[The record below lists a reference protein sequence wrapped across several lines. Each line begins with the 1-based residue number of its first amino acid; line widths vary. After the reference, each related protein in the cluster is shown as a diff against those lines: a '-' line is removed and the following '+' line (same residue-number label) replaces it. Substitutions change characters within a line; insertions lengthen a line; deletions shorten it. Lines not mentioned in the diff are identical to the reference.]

1 MLGEKWAAWTSDRLG
16 LWFEVEGE
24 GSALNAQDRL
34 KVGVVGVGV
43 MGRNHARVLAEMA
56 GVELVGIVDPDPKQR
71 EAVAATLGCAAFT
84 DLDELLAHDVDAVT
98 IAAPTHLHHDL
109 AIACIA
115 RGINLLVEKPI
126 APTVEEGRAI
136 VAAARRA
143 GVTLM
148 VGHVER
154 FNPAVESIKRA
165 IQNQDILSIAITRVG
180 PFPPRMSNV
189 GVVIDLAVHDIDL
202 IRWFTDL
209 EIVEIQ
215 PQLSSAVAERE
226 DIALLQFRTASG
238 VLAHINTNWL
248 TPFKARTIHVA
259 TRAKYLI
266 GDLLTLQVTECFG
279 FQPDGSYSMRHLST
293 GYSEPLRAELLAF
306 VKAIR
311 GEHPPAVTGDEGVAS
326 LEIAI
331 RCLDTHAGRTN
342 VPQRKGPRR
351 VVG

>member
-1 MLGEKWAAWTSDRLG
+1 MLGEGLG
-16 LWFEVEGE
+16 DGVEG
-24 GSALNAQDRL
+24 ALWIMGGAVGGNPL
-34 KVGVVGVGV
+34 KIGVVGVGV
-43 MGRNHARVLAEMA
+43 MGSNHARVLSEMA
-56 GVELVGIVDPDPKQR
+56 GVELVGVVDPDRKQR
-71 EAVAATLGCAAFT
+71 EFVAHTLGCAEFA
-84 DLDELLAHDVDAVT
+84 DLQALIGSGVDAVT

-109 AIACIA
+109 ALTCIA
-115 RGINLLVEKPI
+115 RGLHVMVEKPI

-143 GVTLM
+143 DVTLM
-148 VGHVER
+148 IGHVER

-165 IQNQDILSIAITRVG
+165 IKDQDILSIAITRVG

-202 IRWFTDL
+202 IRWFTDS

-259 TRAKYLI
+259 TRDKYLI

-279 FQPDGSYSMRHLST
+279 FQPDGSYSMRHLSV
-293 GYSEPLRAELLAF
+293 GYAEPLRAELRAF
-306 VKAIR
+306 VDGIR
-311 GEHPPAVTGDEGVAS
+311 NGHPPAVTGEEGVAS
-326 LEIAI
+326 LEVAI
-331 RCLDTHAGRTN
+331 RCLDTRAELSRAQQ
-342 VPQRKGPRR
+342 QRKGPRR

>member
-1 MLGEKWAAWTSDRLG
+1 MVLGS
-16 LWFEVEGE
+16 GE
-24 GSALNAQDRL
+24 GRTLNAQDRL
-34 KVGVVGVGV
+34 KLGVVGVGV

-84 DLDELLAHDVDAVT
+84 DLDELLDRGVDAVT

-136 VAAARRA
+136 VTAARRA

-154 FNPAVESIKRA
+154 FNPAVEAIKRA
-165 IQNQDILSIAITRVG
+165 IQGQDILSIAITRVG

-202 IRWFTDL
+202 IRWFTDS

-293 GYSEPLRAELLAF
+293 GYAEPLRAELLAF

-311 GEHPPAVTGDEGVAS
+311 GDHPPAVTGDEGVAS

-331 RCLDTHAGRTN
+331 RCLDTHAGRAN